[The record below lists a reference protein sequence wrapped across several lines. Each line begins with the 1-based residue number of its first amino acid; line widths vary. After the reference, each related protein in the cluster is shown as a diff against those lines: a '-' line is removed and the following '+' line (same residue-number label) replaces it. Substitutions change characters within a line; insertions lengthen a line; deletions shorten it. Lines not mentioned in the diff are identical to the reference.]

1 VSVRDL
7 TVEDLSSATVQ
18 QTGGAMIE
26 GVRDSSPASRAG
38 LRPGDVLVE
47 FDGERIRSA
56 RQFARLVRES
66 AAGRAVRATLL
77 RAGARQEVEV
87 TPEPGEGLADRLS
100 DLGPAVERRLRQL
113 PREFPFDFDFPD
125 GRLSMRGRLGVTL
138 TPLTDQLAA
147 YFGVRSG
154 VLVSSVEEDSPA
166 GRAGMRAGDVI
177 TSVDGRRV
185 DTVSDVARE
194 VRNASAGAI
203 LEVRVVREKQERQI
217 EITLPRG
224 AEARPA
230 EGGQPI

>member
-1 VSVRDL
+1 
-7 TVEDLSSATVQ
+7 
-18 QTGGAMIE
+18 
-26 GVRDSSPASRAG
+26 
-38 LRPGDVLVE
+38 VLVE

-87 TPEPGEGLADRLS
+87 TPEPAEGLADALS

-203 LEVRVVREKQERQI
+203 LEVRVVRDRQERRI